1 MGFTLD
7 RTSAFQARVYDQ
19 LQHDPIVWLTTVGP
33 AGQPQPSPVWFM
45 WDGADKVI
53 IYSKPDAPKVRNI
66 RANPKVALH
75 FDSLARGEM
84 ITIFTG
90 LVEISDSTPPVNELP
105 GYAEK
110 YHSLFVQLETD
121 AEKMAAEFSTALV
134 FTIEKLRGY

>member
-1 MGFTLD
+1 MGFTLH

-33 AGQPQPSPVWFM
+33 TGQPQPSPVWFM
-45 WDGADKVI
+45 WDGADKI
-53 IYSKPDAPKVRNI
+53 IMYTKPDRPKVRNI
-66 RANPKVALH
+66 KANPKVAVH

-84 ITIFTG
+84 IAILTG
-90 LVEISDSTPPVNELP
+90 PIEISDQYPPVNKLP

-121 AEKMAAEFSTALV
+121 ADKMAAEYTTTLV